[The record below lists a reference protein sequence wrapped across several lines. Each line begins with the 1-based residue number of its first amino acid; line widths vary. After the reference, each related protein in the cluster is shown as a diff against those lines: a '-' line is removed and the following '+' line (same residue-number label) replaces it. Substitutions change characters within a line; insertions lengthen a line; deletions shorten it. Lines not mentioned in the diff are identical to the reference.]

1 MFLDGWH
8 SGPISTINSLGYVG
22 LTLYIIITII
32 GITYAWTIC
41 RIYAFHKYR
50 TAILYVSMHYTFTS
64 IYFLGI
70 AGTPHTIPFQ
80 IISLGIIKVLYS
92 CAKREGLY
100 DPLHVRKEYMPLMIR
115 KTQQKRQAAA
125 TAPISG

>member
-1 MFLDGWH
+1 
-8 SGPISTINSLGYVG
+8 
-22 LTLYIIITII
+22 
-32 GITYAWTIC
+32 
-41 RIYAFHKYR
+41 
-50 TAILYVSMHYTFTS
+50 MHYTFTS

-115 KTQQKRQAAA
+115 KRSK
-125 TAPISG
+125 TASRRNGTHFRLTVPSPENRRSLCLRLD